1 MQEQHMTAIP
11 HAAINDHSQM
21 IVGAFSRTLND
32 WQVDLGD
39 EAAVITALLHAG
51 YGTARI
57 YEHMD
62 AAIEK
67 ALVDRAALSFP
78 AFVAVEALK
87 LAAIIALVIAV
98 WVALPGDADAA
109 VYAPAYTAAANTAA
123 AMYGAFL
130 CSILGGLVLTLLL
143 SLRRPLPPPRG
154 FNL

>member
-1 MQEQHMTAIP
+1 MTAIP
-11 HAAINDHSQM
+11 HAATSDHTLM
-21 IVGAFSRTLND
+21 IVGALSRTLND

-39 EAAVITALLHAG
+39 EAAVIVALTRAG

-57 YEHMD
+57 YAHMD
-62 AAIEK
+62 DAIEQ
-67 ALVDRAALSFP
+67 ARVDRAAVSFP
-78 AFVAVEALK
+78 AFVAIEALK
-87 LAAIIALVIAV
+87 VAAIIAMFIAV

-109 VYAPAYTAAANTAA
+109 VYAPAYTAAVNTAA

-130 CSILGGLVLTLLL
+130 CSILGGLVLALLL